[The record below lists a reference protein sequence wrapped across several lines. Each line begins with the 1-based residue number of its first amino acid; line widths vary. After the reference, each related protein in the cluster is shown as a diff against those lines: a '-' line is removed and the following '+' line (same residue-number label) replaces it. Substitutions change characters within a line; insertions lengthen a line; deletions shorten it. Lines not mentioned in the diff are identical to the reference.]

1 MSTIRVIIAYTLIT
15 TDMKAFKMTT
25 DEIRNSEGANYNP
38 QVWSANIDRLTKWG
52 SDVQFYMAPKGEGYE
67 YNRYFVE
74 YTLPDGLRL
83 FDSFGYSSGMSSG
96 GFYRLDIEG
105 VTNDGKTM
113 KDLYNLVSEG
123 NTEGIKALA
132 EEITSATMF
141 NIEYNPM
148 YNENGEQVVIATTP
162 TAREWM
168 IERSTGYGMTFTKGF

>member
-15 TDMKAFKMTT
+15 TNMKAFKMTT
-25 DEIRNSEGANYNP
+25 DEIRNCNGKDYNP
-38 QVWSANIDRLTKWG
+38 QVWDRNIDDMMKYD
-52 SDVQFYMAPKGEGYE
+52 DVVFYMAPKGEGYE

-83 FDSFGYSSGMSSG
+83 FNSFGYSSGMTNG

-105 VTNDGKTM
+105 VTNCGKTM
-113 KDLYNLVSEG
+113 NDLYNLASEG

-132 EEITSATMF
+132 EEIAGATMF

-148 YNENGEQVVIATTP
+148 HNENGEQVVISTTP
-162 TAREWM
+162 TARKWM
-168 IERSTGYGMTFTKGF
+168 IERSTKYGMTFTKGF